1 MRLARFGS
9 LILCT
14 SVLLTGCPDKPSAI
28 PPDSG
33 TATDAPDANLPP
45 PAATF
50 TLQYSLG
57 DAGMEPI
64 AMTVEERPT
73 IEPTSVLELR
83 SSRLLRN
90 YRIRLFD
97 EADRAM
103 ISDDSVEESADGI
116 AYRITLPN
124 PLKTG
129 HRYTLV
135 TDAQTGASFTDDLGR
150 ELEDLRFEF
159 QVAGEKEKD
168 KPAPPPAKEKK
179 KRR

>member
-9 LILCT
+9 LVLCT
-14 SVLLTGCPDKPSAI
+14 SVLLTGCPDKPSAG
-28 PPDSG
+28 PQDSG
-33 TATDAPDANLPP
+33 TAPADAPDANRPP
-45 PAATF
+45 EATAF
-50 TLQYSLG
+50 TLLYQLNG
-57 DAGMEPI
+57 AGLEPI
-64 AMTVEERPT
+64 AMTAEERPT
-73 IEPTSVLELR
+73 IESTSVLELR
-83 SSRLLRN
+83 SSRPLRN

-103 ISDDSVEESADGI
+103 VSDDSVEESAEGI

-135 TDAQTGASFTDDLGR
+135 TDAQTGASFTDDLDR

-159 QVAGEKEKD
+159 QVAGEKEK
-168 KPAPPPAKEKK
+168 PAPPPAKDKK

>member
-9 LILCT
+9 LVLCT
-14 SVLLTGCPDKPSAI
+14 SVLLTGCPDKQSAG
-28 PPDSG
+28 PQDSG
-33 TATDAPDANLPP
+33 IAPPAAAPDANLPP
-45 PAATF
+45 EATAF
-50 TLQYSLG
+50 TLRYQLN
-57 DAGMEPI
+57 DAGLEPI
-64 AMTVEERPT
+64 AMTVDERPS

-83 SSRLLRN
+83 SSRPLRN

-103 ISDDSVEESADGI
+103 ISDDSVEESADGVV
-116 AYRITLPN
+116 YRITLPN

-135 TDAQTGASFTDDLGR
+135 ADAQTGASFTDDLGR

-159 QVAGEKEKD
+159 QVAGEKEK
-168 KPAPPPAKEKK
+168 PAPPPAKK

>member
-1 MRLARFGS
+1 MRLARLGPIVLCAS
-9 LILCT
+9 LI
-14 SVLLTGCPDKPSAI
+14 LTGCPDKQPTG
-28 PPDSG
+28 PLDSG
-33 TATDAPDANLPP
+33 TVTDAVPDAGSGPV
-45 PAATF
+45 ATSF
-50 TLQYSLG
+50 TLRYQLG
-57 DAGMEPI
+57 DAGLEPI
-64 AMTVEERPT
+64 AMTVDERPS

-83 SSRLLRN
+83 SSRPLRN

-116 AYRITLPN
+116 VYRITLPN

-135 TDAQTGASFTDDLGR
+135 ADAQTGAAFTDSLGR

-159 QVAGEKEKD
+159 QVAGEKEK
-168 KPAPPPAKEKK
+168 PAPPPKKDPK